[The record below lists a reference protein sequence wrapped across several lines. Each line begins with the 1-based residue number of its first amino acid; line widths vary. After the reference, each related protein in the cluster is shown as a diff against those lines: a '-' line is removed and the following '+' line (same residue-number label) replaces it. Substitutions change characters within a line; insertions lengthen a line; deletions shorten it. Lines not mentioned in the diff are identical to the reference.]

1 MTNTLTDV
9 TEIFEQGNRH
19 LQTKL
24 RYFSKQ
30 AGMIV
35 KYIISKLRKYKGKF
49 YESYSTIATE
59 LNVSTKTVQRTVKRM
74 QEYEIICVSSQFI
87 DGRRSTNVIRLLPY
101 KPFEVI
107 KNVVEVVVEVSK
119 KVVEKVVEGVKK
131 ASNTKRPSQSKG
143 SQKAYKKPY
152 NKPIRKEIEP
162 EWLNKSYIKP
172 EETDQIRKQREEL
185 ARQLGITL

>member
-1 MTNTLTDV
+1 MTTTLTNV
-9 TEIFEQGNRH
+9 SEIFEQGNRH

-30 AGMIV
+30 SGMIV

-101 KPFEVI
+101 KPFELI
-107 KNVVEVVVEVSK
+107 KEVVEVVKEIKSK
-119 KVVEKVVEGVKK
+119 IVQKVVKPDQKVVNIVTNQNRVQ
-131 ASNTKRPSQSKG
+131 NTGIKMPKR
-143 SQKAYKKPY
+143 
-152 NKPIRKEIEP
+152 IEIVP
-162 EWLNKSYIKP
+162 EWLNRSYVKQQ
-172 EETDQIRKQREEL
+172 ETEDIRKQRKEL
-185 ARQLGITL
+185 EKQLAEFIR

>member
-1 MTNTLTDV
+1 MTRTLTNVAD
-9 TEIFEQGNRH
+9 IFEQGNRH

-30 AGMIV
+30 SGMIV

-59 LNVSTKTVQRTVKRM
+59 FNVSTKTVQRTVKRM

-107 KNVVEVVVEVSK
+107 KEVVEVVVEITK
-119 KVVEKVVEGVKK
+119 KVVEKVVKK
-131 ASNTKRPSQSKG
+131 VSNTIQPSQSKG
-143 SQKAYKKPY
+143 FQKAFKKTF
-152 NKPIRKEIEP
+152 NKPIRTEIKP
-162 EWLNKSYIKP
+162 DWLGQEYIKP
-172 EETDQIRKQREEL
+172 VETDQIKMEREEL
-185 ARQLGITL
+185 ARQLGISL